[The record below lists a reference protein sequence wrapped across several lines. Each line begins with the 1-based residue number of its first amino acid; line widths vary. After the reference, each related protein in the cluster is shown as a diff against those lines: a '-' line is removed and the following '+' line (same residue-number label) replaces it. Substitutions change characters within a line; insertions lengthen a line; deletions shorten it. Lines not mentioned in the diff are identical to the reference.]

1 MTKDIKTG
9 RRWLRSVI
17 AASAEPLPTFPWMRG
32 ERKRPILQSI
42 PMQTME
48 GTESRDRAV
57 QPHGKGLFGG
67 RGAMAAR

>member
-32 ERKRPILQSI
+32 ERKRPVLQS
-42 PMQTME
+42 PAVQTLD
-48 GTESRDRAV
+48 GTESRDRAM
-57 QPHGKGLFGG
+57 QQHGKGLFGG